1 MKEFH
6 RTDEFSFSVWLKPTE
21 PQDRAIIL
29 HQSKA
34 REDAGSRGFELTL
47 DHGRPFFGLM
57 HFWPGNAVAVRAKD
71 ALPTN
76 EWSHLVVTYDGSSR
90 AAGIKIFLN
99 GNPLATETIRDEL
112 TKDIVHRAEWG
123 DMEPGK
129 IHLTLAARFRDSGF
143 KNGIM
148 DDLQV
153 FDTALTPAE
162 VQLLGTPGTA
172 PASFSATLST
182 TNTHDFAN
190 TEGAFLPLP
199 GGEGRG
205 EGEQLLLTYFLN
217 RQDDTYRAALTSL
230 KTLRDQENTLA
241 NDVPEIMTMRELPE
255 RRVTHVL
262 KRGAYDAPGDVVEP
276 DTPSFMGKL
285 SADAPRNRLGLAN
298 WLVDRKNP
306 LTARVAV
313 NRIWKLH
320 FGRGLVATPD
330 DFGSQGKLPTKPELL
345 DYLAGWFMDNAWDVK
360 ALHRLIVSSATY
372 QQTSAASKELLERD
386 PDNAL
391 LARGPKT
398 RLLAEEI
405 RDEALAASGLL
416 VTNLGGPSVKIY
428 QPEGL
433 WEQSGTGAKYTQ
445 DHGDKLYRR
454 SLYTFWKRAA
464 PPPAMLTFDA
474 VTREVCTAKRE
485 TTATPL
491 QALVLLNDPQ
501 FIEAARVLGESL
513 LKQFPNDAN
522 ARSSTAFKKLIGRE
536 PDATETK
543 ILGEIFTEQRDL
555 FAKDEPAAKKFLAT
569 GESKFDATLPPADFA
584 ATTLMVNAIMN
595 FDEFIVER

>member
-1 MKEFH
+1 LSYYLA
-6 RTDEFSFSVWLKPTE
+6 R
-21 PQDRAIIL
+21 
-29 HQSKA
+29 QSPA
-34 REDAGSRGFELTL
+34 Y
-47 DHGRPFFGLM
+47 H
-57 HFWPGNAVAVRAKD
+57 
-71 ALPTN
+71 
-76 EWSHLVVTYDGSSR
+76 
-90 AAGIKIFLN
+90 
-99 GNPLATETIRDEL
+99 
-112 TKDIVHRAEWG
+112 
-123 DMEPGK
+123 
-129 IHLTLAARFRDSGF
+129 
-143 KNGIM
+143 
-148 DDLQV
+148 
-153 FDTALTPAE
+153 TALT
-162 VQLLGTPGTA
+162 
-172 PASFSATLST
+172 
-182 TNTHDFAN
+182 N
-190 TEGAFLPLP
+190 
-199 GGEGRG
+199 
-205 EGEQLLLTYFLN
+205 
-217 RQDDTYRAALTSL
+217 L
-230 KTLRDQENTLA
+230 KSLRDQENTLA
-241 NDVPEIMTMRELPE
+241 DDVREIMTMQELPE
-255 RRVTHVL
+255 RRVTHLL

-276 DTPSFMGKL
+276 DTPSFMAQQP
-285 SADAPRNRLGLAN
+285 ADAPHNRLGLAN

-330 DFGSQGKLPTKPELL
+330 DFGSQGKLPTNPELL

-372 QQTSAASKELLERD
+372 QQTSVASKELLERD

-454 SLYTFWKRAA
+454 SLYTFWKRTA

-501 FIEAARVLGESL
+501 FIEAARVLGENL
-513 LKQFPNDAN
+513 LKQFPNDVN

-543 ILGEIFTEQRDL
+543 ILGQLFNEQKNLFTNDV
-555 FAKDEPAAKKFLAT
+555 ASAKKLLAT